1 MFYVSKLAALRIA
14 GVFVLAS
21 LGGCSSEAS
30 KASGASEGS
39 GASGASEGSGASGA
53 SGGAQPPGPKSL
65 AVVFTPKGGTFQAS
79 EPVELTV
86 EDERAAVH
94 FTTDGSL
101 PTASSPV
108 YVEPLV
114 LTTSTR
120 VRALAVVPHAAPSG
134 AGGSGGAG
142 SDGADLLGP
151 IASEA
156 YFKVAADTAEFI
168 SELPIVVIHT
178 FESRRLDPLETEFV
192 PATFMLLEPRDGQ
205 TKLLG
210 RASFDGRIGIHVRGA
225 TSRDFPKKQYAVEFR
240 DDALDTDLDREFL
253 GMPADSDWVLSDPVS
268 FDRTL
273 IRNALAFEMSNR
285 IGRYAPRTRFV
296 EVFLVDSGAD
306 VAEKSFLGFYTA
318 IEKIKRGQD
327 RVPVAKLSADDLTEP
342 DVTGGFLLRIDKGDN
357 DFKAAGEELQFV
369 YPDPEDMLKPA
380 REPQFDF
387 IRGYIDDF
395 GQAVDADDFKQPGS
409 GKHYSSFIDQD
420 AFIDHNIISALTKN
434 VDALRISTYF
444 FKDRQ
449 GLLSAGPVW
458 DFDRSLGTPYDERAF
473 EPEEW
478 KLEGSDG
485 TDYFTEGWWGS
496 LFRDPAFQ
504 ARYKAR
510 FLALLQ
516 GELAPD
522 ELDAMVD
529 GLVRKVGAPAVERN
543 FARWQDSPPLNGSH
557 DEEISLLKDF
567 LRRRASWIHDE
578 LMTW

>member
-1 MFYVSKLAALRIA
+1 MFYVSKLAALRVA

-21 LGGCSSEAS
+21 LGGCSSEARDDA
-30 KASGASEGS
+30 KAPVPAPVP
-39 GASGASEGSGASGA
+39 A
-53 SGGAQPPGPKSL
+53 PKSL
-65 AVVFTPKGGTFQAS
+65 AVVFTPKGGTFQTS

-86 EDERAAVH
+86 ENERAVVH

-114 LTTSTR
+114 LTASTR

-134 AGGSGGAG
+134 EGGNGGAG
-142 SDGADLLGP
+142 SDGGAGGDGADLLGP

-156 YFKVAADTAEFI
+156 YFKVAADSAEFS
-168 SELPIVVIHT
+168 SELPIIVIHT
-178 FESRRLDPLETEFV
+178 FESKQLDPLETEFV
-192 PATFMLLEPRDGQ
+192 PATFMLLEPQDGQ
-205 TKLLG
+205 TRLLG

-225 TSRDFPKKQYAVEFR
+225 TSREFPKKQYAVEFR

-268 FDRTL
+268 FDRSL

-285 IGRYAPRTRFV
+285 IGRYAPRTSFV

-306 VAEKSFLGFYTA
+306 VAKKSFLGFYTA
-318 IEKIKRGQD
+318 IEKIKRGKA

-342 DVTGGFLLRIDKGDN
+342 DVTGGFLLRIDKGEDH
-357 DFKAAGEELQFV
+357 FKAAGQDLQFV
-369 YPDPEDMLKPA
+369 YPDPEDMLAPA
-380 REPQFDF
+380 RRPQLDY
-387 IRGYIDDF
+387 IRSYIDDF
-395 GQAVDADDFKQPGS
+395 GQAVDADDFKQPSS

-458 DFDRSLGTPYDERAF
+458 DFDRSLGTPYDGRAF

-496 LFRDPAFQ
+496 LFRDPAFK
-504 ARYKAR
+504 ARYKER

-529 GLVRKVGAPAVERN
+529 GLVRKAGAPAVERN
-543 FARWQDSPPLNGSH
+543 FARWPDSPPLDGSH
-557 DEEISLLKDF
+557 DAEISLLKDF
-567 LRRRASWIHDE
+567 LRRRASWIHDQ

>member
-30 KASGASEGS
+30 EASGTS
-39 GASGASEGSGASGA
+39 GTSGTSGDAT
-53 SGGAQPPGPKSL
+53 PPAPKSL

-114 LTTSTR
+114 LTASTR
-120 VRALAVVPHAAPSG
+120 VRALAVVPHAAPSGEGGNGG

-156 YFKVAADTAEFI
+156 YFKVAADSAEFS

-178 FESRRLDPLETEFV
+178 FESRRLDPFETEFV

-225 TSRDFPKKQYAVEFR
+225 TSREFPKKQYAVEFR

-268 FDRTL
+268 FDRSL

-285 IGRYAPRTRFV
+285 IGRYAPRTSFV

-342 DVTGGFLLRIDKGDN
+342 DVTGGFLLRIDKGEN
-357 DFKAAGEELQFV
+357 QFKAAGQELQFV
-369 YPDPEDMLKPA
+369 YPDPEDMLAPA
-380 REPQFDF
+380 REPQLDY
-387 IRGYIDDF
+387 IRDYIDDF
-395 GQAVDADDFKQPGS
+395 GQAVDAEDFEQPGS

-420 AFIDHNIISALTKN
+420 AFIDHNIINALTKN

-496 LFRDPAFQ
+496 LFRDPAFK

-543 FARWQDSPPLNGSH
+543 FARWPDSPPLDGSH
-557 DEEISLLKDF
+557 DAEVSLLKDF
-567 LRRRASWIHDE
+567 LRRRASWIRDE